1 LNQITFLKNLDSL
14 LGPLLCRL
22 LPAAHQAPLSLR
34 EIKRVLFIRPGGIGD
49 AVLLVPAIQALQEEW
64 PSARIDILAEKRNVC
79 AFDLCPD
86 LGKTFCYDSIKD
98 WSKFFFN
105 KYDLIVDTEQWHYLS
120 AFIAR
125 IVRSRWRCGFATN
138 SRRRLFSH
146 IALYSHD
153 AYEALSFFQLLDALD
168 VKRPTEVVSPFLR
181 IPSEDQAMVDGI
193 LTQVRQPFVALFP
206 GASIAEKRWPAENF
220 ARIADFCRDRNLGVV
235 VVGGGQDR
243 DAALRIL
250 ADGSGLNLAGELSL
264 AQSAAVL
271 KRCSVLVAGDSG
283 VLHLGVGV
291 GCQTVSLFG
300 PAITEKWAPRGSGH
314 GVVDLKLPCSPCA
327 RFGSIPPCSYHAKCI
342 FGIKVEDVC
351 EKVMALLEKN

>member
-1 LNQITFLKNLDSL
+1 
-14 LGPLLCRL
+14 
-22 LPAAHQAPLSLR
+22 
-34 EIKRVLFIRPGGIGD
+34 
-49 AVLLVPAIQALQEEW
+49 
-64 PSARIDILAEKRNVC
+64 
-79 AFDLCPD
+79 
-86 LGKTFCYDSIKD
+86 
-98 WSKFFFN
+98 
-105 KYDLIVDTEQWHYLS
+105 LS

-153 AYEALSFFQLLDALD
+153 AYEALSFYQLLDALD

-181 IPSEDQAMVDGI
+181 IPSEDQDKVDGI

-206 GASIAEKRWPAENF
+206 GASILERRWPVEKFHQVAKSCCDMGYG
-220 ARIADFCRDRNLGVV
+220 IV
-235 VVGGGQDR
+235 VVGGLQDR
-243 DAALRIL
+243 GRAAKIL
-250 ADGSGLNLAGELSL
+250 TDITGLNLAGGLSL

-300 PAITEKWAPRGSGH
+300 PGIAEKWAPRGSRH
-314 GVVDLKLPCSPCA
+314 RVVNLKLQCSPCT
-327 RFGSIPPCSYHAKCI
+327 RFGTTPSCPRHAECI
-342 FGIKVEDVC
+342 QKVKAEDVMRH
-351 EKVMALLEKN
+351 VLSLLEQER